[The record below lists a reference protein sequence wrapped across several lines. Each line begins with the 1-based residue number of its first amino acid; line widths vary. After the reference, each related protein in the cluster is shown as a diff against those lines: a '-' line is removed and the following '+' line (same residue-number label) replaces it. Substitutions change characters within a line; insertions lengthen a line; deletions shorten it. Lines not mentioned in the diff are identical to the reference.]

1 MTENWLYTL
10 LIELGLANID
20 AQTLAYSIT
29 LFIIFLIAA
38 LATHLV
44 RRILLASVTKLLKT
58 SKHSWI
64 SAFLKHGFFK
74 KLSWFVPVAIV
85 SLAIDVILPAN
96 SSIYVLTKRL
106 TMSCFVIVVVFSITA
121 LLGSLNDT
129 KSLVSKERRQLLRSY
144 TDVGRILAYLFGFIF
159 IISIFT
165 GRSPWGIISVL
176 GGLTAITLLI
186 FKDAILG
193 FVASIQMSTMDLV
206 RLGDWIEMNQYGADG
221 EVIEIS
227 IHSVKVQNWDKTIT
241 SIPTYSLVSN
251 SFRNWRGMSES
262 GGRRI
267 KRALHIDQQS
277 IRFCDTELLTQ
288 LENVALLQTY
298 LKTKHDE
305 LTLHN
310 KTTAQTTSVLNG
322 RRQTNIGVFR
332 AYIIAYLKN
341 NPNVRQNMTFLVRQL
356 APGGQGLPIEI
367 YVFSKNQVWA
377 EYEAIQADIFDHLLA
392 AAPEFGLR
400 IFQEPTGYDMRQ
412 IARTNNSSDG

>member
-1 MTENWLYTL
+1 MTENWLYAL
-10 LIELGLANID
+10 LIKLGLRDID
-20 AQTLAYSIT
+20 AQTLAYGIT
-29 LFIIFLIAA
+29 LFIIFIIALIA
-38 LATHLV
+38 THIV
-44 RRILLASVTKLLKT
+44 RRILLVSITKLLES

-85 SLAIDVILPAN
+85 SLAIDVILPTT

-106 TMSCFVIVVVFSITA
+106 TMSCFVMVAVFSITA
-121 LLGSLNDT
+121 LLGSLNDI
-129 KSLVSKERRQLLRSY
+129 KSLVSRERRQLLRSY

-277 IRFCDTELLTQ
+277 IRFCDAQLLAK
-288 LENVALLQTY
+288 LENVELLKSY
-298 LKTKHDE
+298 LKTKQEE
-305 LTLHN
+305 LTKHN
-310 KTTAQTTSVLNG
+310 RDNSATTCVLNG
-322 RRQTNIGVFR
+322 RQQTNIGIFR
-332 AYIIAYLKN
+332 AYIVAYLKN
-341 NPNVRQNMTFLVRQL
+341 NPNIHQNMTFLVRQL

-367 YVFSKNQVWA
+367 YVFSKNQIWA

-400 IFQEPTGYDMRQ
+400 IFQEPTGYDMQ
-412 IARTNNSSDG
+412 LIDKINN